1 MKGLK
6 KLILGLGLMLMSV
19 LTTQTQHI
27 GDIIV
32 AHIAHGSYYYGA
44 FYYIMSFLFIPGVIF
59 TIWGMVEK
67 D

>member
-6 KLILGLGLMLMSV
+6 KLVLGIGLMLMSI

-32 AHIAHGSYYYGA
+32 AHLAHGSYYYGG
-44 FYYIMSFLFIPGVIF
+44 FYYIMSF
-59 TIWGMVEK
+59 
-67 D
+67 